1 MRYRISVGS
10 LLLLIDTARLLAGNR
25 NVAVEI
31 QGDLGDAGADVRSS
45 VIDLRKGAGAVLRFV
60 GPAERNGISRC
71 MRDVDAV
78 VVPSVGLTGG
88 PDPIDAALRNR
99 RPVICP
105 GAGEFAERVRDGIDG
120 YHFPP
125 GDAASLAQLLARL
138 AALPHRLHDLNRTLR
153 SPPAPAEAAA
163 QYAALY
169 QRVCLA
175 AR

>member
-1 MRYRISVGS
+1 
-10 LLLLIDTARLLAGNR
+10 
-25 NVAVEI
+25 
-31 QGDLGDAGADVRSS
+31 
-45 VIDLRKGAGAVLRFV
+45 
-60 GPAERNGISRC
+60 
-71 MRDVDAV
+71 
-78 VVPSVGLTGG
+78 
-88 PDPIDAALRNR
+88 
-99 RPVICP
+99 
-105 GAGEFAERVRDGIDG
+105 VRDGIDG

-138 AALPHRLHDLNRTLR
+138 AALPHRLPDLNRTLR